1 MVTKAYTVRYLD
13 KSSNEEIATA
23 KVVENQTFEDEI
35 LTSNEI
41 VSIDGYTYNSTNV
54 DKLIIGTNNTENVI
68 NIYYNKRNDLSYSV
82 KYFDKDTNTQIQSP
96 KVVNNQVFNTQIIA
110 SSEIKDINGYNFD
123 HLNVDNLSIGT
134 GQNVIIVYYSKVTGL
149 SYKVNYLLLDSD
161 ENDSNN
167 VKLAESKIGSNK
179 TYKDEINPANE
190 EKVIIG
196 YKVAKYSSNPL
207 VITTDESKNVLNI
220 YYEKDESQTKDIHY
234 TIQYYKDG
242 NIVPADT
249 ENISS
254 TIYILD
260 KITFTPNVNK
270 YEGYYYDSINTIIPD
285 SIEDG
290 NIINVFYTIKNDLS
304 YKVNYLEKGT
314 NVVIHEPLKVE
325 NITYNTVVNVNDVLI
340 DIPGYNFAE
349 ADNSKITIGVNI
361 ELNVINVFYTKRT
374 DLSYLVKYIDK
385 ETGEEIKNQKVV
397 PQKLLGE
404 VIDSKDEII
413 NVDGY
418 NYDSVEEDYLTIGAS
433 INEMKI
439 YYTKRND
446 IEYTIEYY
454 FDDVLD
460 SNLTQNIKAIY
471 LQKIDEYKKAQR
483 KGYTLDK
490 EESFPLTIS
499 YIQEDNII
507 KIFYKRIVVPIRI
520 TSIDRITGRIIDYYE
535 IGSRYG
541 DEYIVNEKDFE
552 GYNYVGTP
560 SDIVGLTDTEVID
573 VVFYYEPASE
583 KPDNGNPNKIIPDKV
598 TSNNVIRVQDTG
610 LNVISY
616 NIIIGV
622 IFITIGMTVLIIYT
636 SKDKKNKETKAK
648 F

>member
-1 MVTKAYTVRYLD
+1 M
-13 KSSNEEIATA
+13 N
-23 KVVENQTFEDEI
+23 
-35 LTSNEI
+35 
-41 VSIDGYTYNSTNV
+41 
-54 DKLIIGTNNTENVI
+54 
-68 NIYYNKRNDLSYSV
+68 YSV

-110 SSEIKDINGYNFD
+110 SSEIKDITGYNFD
-123 HLNVDNLSIGT
+123 HLNVDKLSIGT

-149 SYKVNYLLLDSD
+149 SYKVNYLLLDND
-161 ENDSNN
+161 EDDSNN

-179 TYKDEINPANE
+179 TYKDEINPTNE

-220 YYEKDESQTKDIHY
+220 YYEKDESQTKDINY
-234 TIQYYKDG
+234 TIEYYKED
-242 NIVPADT
+242 ISVPTDI
-249 ENISS
+249 ENYSS
-254 TIYILD
+254 TIYVLD
-260 KITFTPNVNK
+260 EITFTPNVNK
-270 YEGYYYDSINTIIPD
+270 YEGYEYDSVNSIIPNTIG
-285 SIEDG
+285 DG
-290 NIINVFYTIKNDLS
+290 QIIKVLYTTRKDLS
-304 YKVNYLEKGT
+304 YKVNYYEKGT
-314 NVVIHEPLKVE
+314 NVVLHEPLQVINVPYE
-325 NITYNTVVNVNDVLI
+325 NVVKLADVLK

-349 ADNSKITIGVNI
+349 ADNSEITIGVNI

-374 DLSYLVKYIDK
+374 DLSYIVKYIDK
-385 ETGEEIKNQKVV
+385 ETGEEIKKQKVV

-433 INEMKI
+433 LNEMKI

-520 TSIDRITGRIIDYYE
+520 TSIDRIMGRIIDYYE

-541 DEYIVNEKDFE
+541 DEYIVNEK
-552 GYNYVGTP
+552 
-560 SDIVGLTDTEVID
+560 SLMDITMLALHLT
-573 VVFYYEPASE
+573 
-583 KPDNGNPNKIIPDKV
+583 
-598 TSNNVIRVQDTG
+598 
-610 LNVISY
+610 
-616 NIIIGV
+616 
-622 IFITIGMTVLIIYT
+622 
-636 SKDKKNKETKAK
+636 
-648 F
+648 